1 MIAIAVI
8 VTQGYSLETK
18 RRFYLRITG
27 IIAIITASIF
37 FLLKKWILFVVNL
50 IYHTF

>member
-18 RRFYLRITG
+18 RRFYLRITCIVAITI
-27 IIAIITASIF
+27 IIAASVF
-37 FLLKKWILFVVNL
+37 FLLKK
-50 IYHTF
+50 